1 MINYRN
7 RNLEKYTRKCI
18 LPVNELNFFTMGLL
32 PTLTRSRV
40 RTHVARLCLGILIGK
55 RVCIR
60 EPRPR
65 AHHRNTSVASLHQ
78 SLKVC
83 TAVSD
88 MAKNLTLTTKHEQ
101 KIIKS
106 TKLNP
111 ILPHVHLAMWIQQE
125 IQPHVM
131 PVYSDYSNGQTNSFQ
146 VARHEVAMI
155 NLKQPS
161 DYQILNPDVFVYY
174 TASPFFFWRR
184 PTVGS
189 NVHDR

>member
-1 MINYRN
+1 MIKSFFDDQLSQSELGKTYSEVH
-7 RNLEKYTRKCI
+7 LERA
-18 LPVNELNFFTMGLL
+18 ELFTMGLL

-40 RTHVARLCLGILIGK
+40 RTHVARLCLGICIRK

-60 EPRPR
+60 APRPR
-65 AHHRNTSVASLHQ
+65 PHHRNTSSSKPQ
-78 SLKVC
+78 SMYRRQRYGQDFE
-83 TAVSD
+83 TA
-88 MAKNLTLTTKHEQ
+88 KHEQ

-131 PVYSDYSNGQTNSFQ
+131 PVYSDSSNGQTNSFQ

-174 TASPFFFWRR
+174 TASPPFFLASSDCR
-184 PTVGS
+184 PQ
-189 NVHDR
+189 RP